1 MGAAL
6 YTPDDPDMRTGSC
19 VSCHMPKIGKLFDL
33 NDDAQYHLDFD
44 ANGNIAVA
52 EGNVAS
58 HVFDIV
64 WPSQSAVLVNPD
76 LSLGHDYDIMP
87 NSCSEC
93 HDYARISG
101 DLD

>member
-1 MGAAL
+1 MAQ
-6 YTPDDPDMRTGSC
+6 
-19 VSCHMPKIGKLFDL
+19 IGKLFDL

-44 ANGNIAVA
+44 AEGLIAVA

-64 WPSQSAVLVNPD
+64 WPSQSAILVNPD
-76 LSLGHDYDIMP
+76 RSLGHDYDIMP
-87 NSCSEC
+87 NSCSNC
-93 HDYARISG
+93 HAYARISG